1 MWTINMN
8 IAEQAADH
16 QQSLEQAVAYALE
29 LAENVCDAAEVAI
42 LKTTGLNVSTR
53 FSDVERLEFNSDGAL
68 SLTVYHQQCKGTATS
83 SDLSPTAI
91 KNALNAAL
99 DIARYTSSDQYS
111 GLADKTLM
119 AFQPPTVDIFFPEAL
134 NPDQAIELAANAE
147 HVALSK
153 DKRIINSD
161 GASYSGHY
169 GIRVYGNTHG
179 FLHSYCS
186 THYSLDCC
194 VIAEQKGEMERDY
207 AYTITRSLS
216 DMQSAEWIGEQAATR
231 ALARLNARRLPT
243 MEAPVLFAAEVAP
256 GLFGHLVSAISGSN
270 LYRKSSFLLD
280 KLGEPILPSWLTIS
294 EYPHLAKGLGS
305 VPFDGEG
312 IKTIDRDIVTD
323 GILQTYL
330 LNSYAARRLN
340 MQATGHSGGIYNWL
354 LSGQQSDLSQLIKQ
368 MNRGLLVTRLM
379 GQGVNI
385 VTGDYSRGASGF
397 WIENGEIQYPVN
409 EITIAGNLQQMYRDI
424 VMIGNDIETR
434 NKIQCGS
441 VLLENM
447 KIAGE

>member
-1 MWTINMN
+1 MN
-8 IAEQAADH
+8 IAEQVDDQ

-68 SLTVYHQQCKGTATS
+68 SLTVYHQQRKGTATS
-83 SDLSPTAI
+83 SDLSPKAI
-91 KNALNAAL
+91 KNTLNAAL
-99 DIARYTSSDQYS
+99 DIARYTSADPYA
-111 GLADKTLM
+111 GLADKALI
-119 AFQPPTVDIFFPEAL
+119 AFQPPTVDIFFPGAL
-134 NPDQAIELAANAE
+134 NPDQAIELAANVE
-147 HVALSK
+147 RIALSK

-169 GIRVYGNTHG
+169 GIRAYGNTHG

-194 VIAEQKGEMERDY
+194 VIAEHDGEMERDY
-207 AYTITRSLS
+207 AYTIARSLS
-216 DMQSAEWIGEQAATR
+216 DIKSAEWVGEQAATR
-231 ALARLNARRLPT
+231 TLARLNARRLPT
-243 MEAPVLFAAEVAP
+243 MEAPIIFAAEVAP
-256 GLFGHLVSAISGSN
+256 GLFSHLVNAISGGN

-280 KLGEPILPSWLTIS
+280 KLDEQILPSWLTIS

-305 VPFDGEG
+305 APFDGEG
-312 IKTIDRDIVTD
+312 IQTIDRDIVTD

-330 LNSYAARRLN
+330 LSSYAARRLN
-340 MQATGHSGGIYNWL
+340 MRATGHSGGIYNWL
-354 LSGQQSDLSQLIKQ
+354 ISGGQQSDLPQLMKQ

-397 WIENGEIQYPVN
+397 WVENGEIQYPVN

-441 VLLENM
+441 VLLAKM